1 MARKKQAS
9 WQFKFT
15 MALSIL
21 MFFLI
26 FAYFTESFLEIR
38 KVKPVSVAIEKINSS
53 IGVTPVTLEVEP
65 ESKENIKI
73 DNVDV
78 DLSFE

>member
-1 MARKKQAS
+1 MARKKQAP
-9 WQFKFT
+9 WQFKLS

-38 KVKPVSVAIEKINSS
+38 KVKPVSVAIDRINFSD
-53 IGVTPVTLEVEP
+53 GVSPVTLEIEP
-65 ESKENIKI
+65 ESKENIEI
-73 DNVDV
+73 DNVEV
-78 DLSFE
+78 EFSNE

>member
-9 WQFKFT
+9 WQFKLT

-26 FAYFTESFLEIR
+26 FGYFRESFLEIR
-38 KVKPVSVAIEKINSS
+38 KVKPVSVAIERLSNPVASTPTSS
-53 IGVTPVTLEVEP
+53 VAEAKP
-65 ESKENIKI
+65 NIKTG
-73 DNVDV
+73 NVDNNLP
-78 DLSFE
+78 DE

>member
-15 MALSIL
+15 MGLSIL

-38 KVKPVSVAIEKINSS
+38 KVKPVSVAIDRINSS
-53 IGVTPVTLEVEP
+53 VGVSL
-65 ESKENIKI
+65 
-73 DNVDV
+73 
-78 DLSFE
+78 

>member
-26 FAYFTESFLEIR
+26 FGYFRESFLEIR
-38 KVKPVSVAIEKINSS
+38 KVKPVSVAIERLNAPVAS
-53 IGVTPVTLEVEP
+53 TPTTSETEP
-65 ESKENIKI
+65 KSNIKT
-73 DNVDV
+73 DNVENNLPV
-78 DLSFE
+78 E